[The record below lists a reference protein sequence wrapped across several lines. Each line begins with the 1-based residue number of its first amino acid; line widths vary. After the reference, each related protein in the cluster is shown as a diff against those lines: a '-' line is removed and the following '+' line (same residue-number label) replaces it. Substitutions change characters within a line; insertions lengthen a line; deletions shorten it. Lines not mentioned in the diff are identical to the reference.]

1 MSTIFMAKTINMSK
15 YAMDFDEFIDKMDNI
30 NEIEVPTNYTKVNKR
45 HGKFK
50 PKLGKKEKAE

>member
-1 MSTIFMAKTINMSK
+1 MYTIFMAKTINMTK

-30 NEIEVPTNYTKVNKR
+30 NEIEVPINYVKVKKE

-50 PKLGKKEKAE
+50 SKLGKKEKAE

>member
-1 MSTIFMAKTINMSK
+1 MAKTINMSK